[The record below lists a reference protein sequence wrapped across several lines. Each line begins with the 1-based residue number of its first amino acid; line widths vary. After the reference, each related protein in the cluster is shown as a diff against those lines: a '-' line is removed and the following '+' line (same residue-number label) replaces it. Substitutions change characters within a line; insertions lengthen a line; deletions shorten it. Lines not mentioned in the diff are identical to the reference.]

1 MIDGNEKT
9 QNRVL
14 FCTCTDVKCPNHP
27 NNHNRGCEPCIAKNL
42 ALGEIPT
49 CFFKKIAPEYRGP
62 GYFMKDFAALVM
74 RKNET
79 GNERQ
84 EPKNGW
90 K

>member
-14 FCTCTDVKCPNHP
+14 FCACTDVKCPNHP
-27 NNHNRGCEPCIAKNL
+27 NNHSRGGEPCIAKNL
-42 ALGEIPT
+42 ALDEIPT
-49 CFFKKIAPEYRGP
+49 CFFRKVDPGYRGP

-84 EPKNGW
+84 KPNTIS
-90 K
+90 